1 MLQSGNQQGSEAPE
15 DYAQK
20 KTRRY
25 KERDEEKIA
34 AYLETLEDIPPE
46 KRVYMDQSGS
56 DSCYGREYGYAPRGE
71 QVFGEMYGRKFARTN
86 LIAAQIDGKPVAPM
100 YYGWNTDAGIVEF
113 WFEERLMPLLP
124 PGSVVIMDNASF
136 HRKGILRQI
145 ASRYHVMVLFLPPY
159 SPEYNPIE
167 KLWAN
172 IKSWLKKNMRNYD
185 FFEDALEAALD
196 AYF

>member
-1 MLQSGNQQGSEAPE
+1 
-15 DYAQK
+15 
-20 KTRRY
+20 
-25 KERDEEKIA
+25 
-34 AYLETLEDIPPE
+34 
-46 KRVYMDQSGS
+46 MDQSGS
-56 DSCYGREYGYAPRGE
+56 DSCYEREYGYAPRGE
-71 QVFGEMYGRKFARTN
+71 QVFGEIYGRKFARTN
-86 LIAAQIDGKPVAPM
+86 LIAAQIDGKAIAPM

-196 AYF
+196 AYFEVG

>member
-1 MLQSGNQQGSEAPE
+1 M
-15 DYAQK
+15 
-20 KTRRY
+20 
-25 KERDEEKIA
+25 
-34 AYLETLEDIPPE
+34 ETPEDIPPE
-46 KRVYMDQSGS
+46 KRVYVDETGS

-71 QVFGEMYGRKFARTN
+71 QVFGEIYGRKFARTN
-86 LIAAQIDGKPVAPM
+86 LIAAQINGKAVAPM
-100 YYGWNTDAGIVEF
+100 YYKWNTDAGIVEF

-145 ASRYHVMVLFLPPY
+145 ASHYHVMVLFLPPY

-196 AYF
+196 TYFEVG